1 MSDDIRTGKQG
12 AWGVITLTRPQ
23 ALNSLTT
30 EMCLAIDQ
38 ALAAWA
44 QDESVKAVLVEGEG
58 ERAFCAGGDIR
69 WLYKKGQED
78 PEDAGNF
85 FRAEYRMNTR
95 IAKFPKPYV
104 ALIDGICM
112 GGGVGI
118 SQSGTHRIATERTV
132 WAMPECAIGL
142 FTDVGTSYMLPRLP
156 DGIGNYL
163 AFTGTRLEGADCLTA
178 EVATHVV
185 PSEALPAL
193 RAALL
198 GLGDD
203 GEFAMAISH
212 LVGEVASSR
221 PGDIVEM
228 LGAIREYFGT
238 VESLPA
244 LMSALNR
251 EKDGFGGYC
260 LDRIGRGSPT
270 SLLINHKL
278 LAEAPDTFEACIA
291 REFNVAAN
299 ILWGHDF
306 YEGVRAQVID
316 KDHRPKWSPARLADV
331 DPAEID
337 RYFGVPTG
345 GPLDLSDI

>member
-1 MSDDIRTGKQG
+1 
-12 AWGVITLTRPQ
+12 
-23 ALNSLTT
+23 
-30 EMCLAIDQ
+30 MC
-38 ALAAWA
+38 
-44 QDESVKAVLVEGEG
+44 
-58 ERAFCAGGDIR
+58 GGDIR
-69 WLYKKGQED
+69 WLYHNAKDD
-78 PEDAGNF
+78 PESGADF

-118 SQSGTHRIATERTV
+118 SHSGSHRIATERTV

-178 EVATHVV
+178 EVATHIV
-185 PSEALPAL
+185 PSDGLPAL
-193 RAALL
+193 RATLL
-198 GLGDD
+198 GLGSEHD
-203 GEFAMAISH
+203 FPAAIDR
-212 LVGEVASSR
+212 LVEEDARTR

-228 LGAIREYFGT
+228 LGVIREYFET
-238 VESLPA
+238 VDSIPA
-244 LMSALNR
+244 LMSALHR

-278 LAEAPDTFEACIA
+278 LSEAPDTFDACIA

-299 ILWGHDF
+299 ILKAHDF

-316 KDHRPKWSPARLADV
+316 KDHRPHWSPAKLADV
-331 DPAEID
+331 DPAQIE
-337 RYFGVPTG
+337 RYFEVPAG
-345 GPLDLSDI
+345 GPLDLSGL